1 MCACWCPHQAS
12 AATTCNYFWDIV
24 TSSILVDLQRGLIK
38 TWINCLWTIPWWNF
52 AFDVYKIN
60 CEPSVALY
68 SNAFCCSTLRC
79 SMQPWFASCCCCFW
93 LCLWLLLLLLRP
105 LCNRTRTWVWRSW
118 VFAKK
123 IKTWLYT
130 LKQSVET
137 NVFWWNNTVKRRTTT
152 TTTQKSNENCSLLL
166 PSPSLPSKR
175 CLTSQA

>member
-1 MCACWCPHQAS
+1 LLFHTALLN
-12 AATTCNYFWDIV
+12 ATLICIV
-24 TSSILVDLQRGLIK
+24 
-38 TWINCLWTIPWWNF
+38 
-52 AFDVYKIN
+52 
-60 CEPSVALY
+60 
-68 SNAFCCSTLRC
+68 
-79 SMQPWFASCCCCFW
+79 
-93 LCLWLLLLLLRP
+93 LLLLLVVFVVVAAAALLLRP
-105 LCNRTRTWVWRSW
+105 LFNRTRTWVWRSW

-152 TTTQKSNENCSLLL
+152 TQKSNENCSLLL